1 MKATCPTPWLGS
13 PHGYLTDWIT
23 QRWVQLTGR
32 YIDLNQEKWLDGPM
46 GKPTGIG
53 KDYFDE
59 LAAETG
65 LGIRKDCPQTGLIE
79 SFRQLDS
86 LNFSSADVH
95 PEVVDFYE
103 HTSNYDL
110 DAWGEWYGLFRPFG
124 RMLAFIFSRR
134 LQQLNVPLSSL
145 DTSRGVT
152 SEIVQ
157 LFDVDSGEIYYTAWI
172 RQIVGTGHVLYAG
185 SYSTCQIPG
194 YEGACI
200 KVVFPLPNGNATVI
214 MKPQRNAD
222 GSFSVI
228 SSGERFGDP
237 GFYFVVRN
245 SSGRISARYL
255 RAMRES
261 IRVYAAE
268 NSTVRADH
276 TLKLWGL
283 TFLKLHYRL
292 RNRQARSDT
301 RLAGQSP

>member
-1 MKATCPTPWLGS
+1 
-13 PHGYLTDWIT
+13 
-23 QRWVQLTGR
+23 
-32 YIDLNQEKWLDGPM
+32 M
-46 GKPTGIG
+46 GKATGIG

-59 LAAETG
+59 LAHETG
-65 LGIRKDCPQTGLIE
+65 LDIRKNLSDAGLIE
-79 SFRQLDS
+79 NFGQLDS
-86 LNFSSADVH
+86 SNFNSSEIH

-110 DAWGEWYGLFRPFG
+110 DAWGEWQGLFRPFG
-124 RMLAFIFSRR
+124 TLLAFIFSRR

-157 LFDVDSGEIYYTAWI
+157 LVEPDSSEVRYTAWI
-172 RQIVGTGHVLYAG
+172 RQIIGTGHVLYAG

-222 GSFSVI
+222 GSFSLI
-228 SSGERFGDP
+228 SSGERFGEP

-255 RAMRES
+255 RAMRET

-292 RNRQARSDT
+292 RNRI
-301 RLAGQSP
+301 

>member
-1 MKATCPTPWLGS
+1 MKPICPTPWLGS
-13 PHGYLTDWIT
+13 PHGYLTDWVT

-32 YIDLNQEKWLDGPM
+32 YLDLIQEKWLDGPI

-59 LAAETG
+59 LAHENG
-65 LGIRKDCPQTGLIE
+65 LDVRKNASHAGLME
-79 SFRQLDS
+79 NFGQLDS
-86 LNFSSADVH
+86 AHFDSSQIH

-110 DAWGEWYGLFRPFG
+110 DAWGEWCGLFRPFG
-124 RMLAFIFSRR
+124 TLLAFIFSRR

-157 LFDVDSGEIYYTAWI
+157 LVEPDSGAVRYTAWV
-172 RQIVGTGHVLYAG
+172 RQMVGTGNVLYAG
-185 SYSTCQIPG
+185 SYSTCHVPG
-194 YEGACI
+194 YEGACV

-222 GSFSVI
+222 GSLSLI
-228 SSGERFGDP
+228 SSGERFGEP

-245 SSGRISARYL
+245 SSGRTSARYL
-255 RAMRES
+255 RAMRET

-268 NSTVRADH
+268 SSTVRADH

-292 RNRQARSDT
+292 RNRHF
-301 RLAGQSP
+301 

>member
-1 MKATCPTPWLGS
+1 MKAICPTPYLGS
-13 PHGYLTDWIT
+13 AHGYLTDWVT

-32 YIDLNQEKWLDGPM
+32 YVDLNRETWLDGPI
-46 GKPTGIG
+46 GKATGIG
-53 KDYFDE
+53 ENYFDE
-59 LAAETG
+59 LALDNG
-65 LGIRKDCPQTGLIE
+65 LTVRKNEAGAGLIE
-79 SFRQLDS
+79 NFGQLDGV
-86 LNFSSADVH
+86 NFISASVH

-110 DAWGEWYGLFRPFG
+110 DAWGEWCGLFRPFG
-124 RMLAFIFSRR
+124 TLLAFIFSRR

-157 LFDVDSGEIYYTAWI
+157 LMDADSNAVHYTAWV
-172 RQIVGTGHVLYAG
+172 RKIVGTGNVLYAG

-194 YEGACI
+194 YEGSCI

-214 MKPQRNAD
+214 MKPQCNAD

-228 SSGERFGDP
+228 SSGERFGEP
-237 GFYFVVRN
+237 GFYFVVKN

-255 RAMRES
+255 RAMRET

-268 NSTVRADH
+268 NSVVRADH

-292 RNRQARSDT
+292 RNRQ
-301 RLAGQSP
+301 P

>member
-1 MKATCPTPWLGS
+1 MKAILPTPWLGS
-13 PHGYLTDWIT
+13 PHGYLTDWVT
-23 QRWVQLTGR
+23 QRWVQITGR
-32 YIDLNQEKWLDGPM
+32 TVDLSVEKWLDGPI

-53 KDYFDE
+53 ENYFDE
-59 LAAETG
+59 LALESG
-65 LGIRKDCPQTGLIE
+65 LEILKNQAGAGLIE
-79 SFRQLDS
+79 FAQLDGA
-86 LNFSSADVH
+86 NFKAADVQ

-110 DAWGEWYGLFRPFG
+110 DAWGQWCGLFRPFG
-124 RMLAFIFSRR
+124 TLLAFIFSRR

-145 DTSRGVT
+145 DTSHGVT

-157 LFDVDSGEIYYTAWI
+157 LTDADSGAICYTAWI
-172 RQIVGTGHVLYAG
+172 RKIIGTGNVLYAG

-194 YEGACI
+194 YEGNCI

-222 GSFSVI
+222 GSFTLV
-228 SSGERFGDP
+228 SSGERFGEP

-245 SSGRISARYL
+245 ANERISARYL
-255 RAMRES
+255 RAMRET

-268 NSTVRADH
+268 DSVVRADH

-283 TFLKLHYRL
+283 TFLKLHYKL
-292 RNRQARSDT
+292 RNRCA
-301 RLAGQSP
+301 